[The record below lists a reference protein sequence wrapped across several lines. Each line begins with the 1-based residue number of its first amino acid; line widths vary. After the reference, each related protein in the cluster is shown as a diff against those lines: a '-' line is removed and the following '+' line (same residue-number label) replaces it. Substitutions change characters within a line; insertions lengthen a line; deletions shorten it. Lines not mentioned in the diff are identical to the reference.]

1 MDEFLSSAALNQGS
15 IGPTLPPMQ
24 PFQFPTG
31 PTGSTGATGATGPT
45 GDTGPTGNTGPPG
58 IVSVT
63 FNQSHIPA
71 TSPTNLVL
79 PAISVGVNQIVK
91 LEGVFRSDY
100 VSLSPL
106 TEFTV
111 SSILALKRGV
121 FTIAVQMELQE
132 DIQKPVNVSTNLTHY
147 VSIVWIDTPPPGTYV
162 YSLSLNATGIGTSTN
177 TISERNITA
186 TVINI

>member
-1 MDEFLSSAALNQGS
+1 MDKFLSSAALNQNS
-15 IGPTLPPMQ
+15 IGPTLPLMQ
-24 PFQFPTG
+24 PFQFPTR
-31 PTGSTGATGATGPT
+31 
-45 GDTGPTGNTGPPG
+45 PTGNTGPPG

-132 DIQKPVNVSTNLTHY
+132 DI
-147 VSIVWIDTPPPGTYV
+147 
-162 YSLSLNATGIGTSTN
+162 
-177 TISERNITA
+177 
-186 TVINI
+186 